1 MDQYR
6 DPEDAAESAKN
17 HLTAA
22 VGDIRE
28 AASAK
33 VEELRQAAEQRAE
46 GLRDAAHAKAQKLKG
61 DTECA
66 WSDAKSQAR
75 TWQAEGEVYVRA
87 NPAKALFVA
96 LGAGFVL
103 GLLFRK

>member
-1 MDQYR
+1 MDQQR
-6 DPEDAAESAKN
+6 DPEDAAESAKD

-22 VGDIRE
+22 VGDIKE

-33 VEELRQAAEQRAE
+33 VEELRQAVEQRAE
-46 GLRDAAHAKAQKLKG
+46 GVREAAQGKAQKLKG
-61 DTECA
+61 DAECA
-66 WSDAKSQAR
+66 WADAKSQAR

-87 NPAKALFVA
+87 NPTKALFMA
-96 LGAGFVL
+96 LGFGFVL